1 MDNYPPGAA
10 NDKLAPYNQPLD
22 DQVEVLVR
30 ETLERECVL
39 EIPVHKYQ
47 LRHYDEDLP
56 EYYKAQETTLP
67 ELLQRCEQVIH
78 HIFSSGTKNVGGIS
92 LIYLLRHL
100 DKWKPVGL
108 EVTEK

>member
-10 NDKLAPYNQPLD
+10 NDPLAPYNQPLD

-56 EYYKAQETTLP
+56 EYYKAQVGTLP
-67 ELLQRCEQVIH
+67 ELLERCKNILECFLVLGV
-78 HIFSSGTKNVGGIS
+78 SSIDGFNFIDTIDE
-92 LIYLLRHL
+92 LQE
-100 DKWKPVGL
+100 WKPVSI
-108 EVTEK
+108 EVTE

>member
-56 EYYKAQETTLP
+56 EYYKEQETTLP
-67 ELLQRCEQVIH
+67 ELLKRCKVVLESIREEGRIH
-78 HIFSSGTKNVGGIS
+78 VNGIS
-92 LIYLLRHL
+92 IAYLIA
-100 DKWKPVGL
+100 GL
-108 EVTEK
+108 SHWQPAWLELTEK

>member
-56 EYYKAQETTLP
+56 EYYENQEFTLHQQ
-67 ELLQRCEQVIH
+67 LFIVRCMLEALIKE
-78 HIFSSGTKNVGGIS
+78 GCKNVGGYS
-92 LIYLLRHL
+92 VSSMVELL
-100 DKWKPVGL
+100 KEWQPVSN